1 MKINY
6 NNYKIVVCS
15 LLFGFITFNSY
26 LFLIKQSI
34 KSELISKKY
43 YEEEINF
50 QKKID
55 SKKNA
60 KFLKNKIKFKISK
73 KGIHIFFPKEKNYLN
88 LNINYSLIRYSNSLL
103 DNNNSINTKNNYF
116 IIISSKTLK
125 KGNYNLILRW
135 IVNNKEFLIEKDIIW
150 KI

>member
-1 MKINY
+1 MKI
-6 NNYKIVVCS
+6 NYKIVVFS
-15 LLFGFITFNSY
+15 LLFVFLTFNSY
-26 LFLIKQSI
+26 FLLRKQSI

-73 KGIHIFFPKEKNYLN
+73 KGINIVFPKEKNYLN

-103 DNNNSINTKNNYF
+103 DNNNSMNTKNNYF

-125 KGNYNLILRW
+125 KGNYNLLLRW

-150 KI
+150 KN

>member
-1 MKINY
+1 MKI
-6 NNYKIVVCS
+6 NYKIVVFY
-15 LLFGFITFNSY
+15 LLFVFITFNSY
-26 LFLIKQSI
+26 FLLRKQSI

-50 QKKID
+50 QKKIE

-60 KFLKNKIKFKISK
+60 KFLKNQIKFKISK
-73 KGIHIFFPKEKNYLN
+73 KGIHIVFPKEKNYLN

-103 DNNNSINTKNNYF
+103 DNNNSMNTKNNYF

-150 KI
+150 KN

>member
-1 MKINY
+1 MKI
-6 NNYKIVVCS
+6 NYKIVVCS

-26 LFLIKQSI
+26 FLLIKQSI

-73 KGIHIFFPKEKNYLN
+73 KGIHIVFPKEKNYLN

-116 IIISSKTLK
+116 I
-125 KGNYNLILRW
+125 
-135 IVNNKEFLIEKDIIW
+135 
-150 KI
+150 